1 MDTLIMAFFLYLA
14 FVALLYLRPVEAFAP
29 ALEVYR
35 PMVLLGSVALAAAVV
50 HVLGAGRP
58 AARKLHVVL
67 MLVLLVCIAL
77 SKIANGW
84 AGGAVVAL
92 SDFSISALLWLLT
105 VLNVTSIPRLR
116 VTLATIVLS
125 TLIISVAGIAAY
137 HYGFMAD
144 RLVLRQQVGEEGDGP
159 PADAVD
165 VPANDTSGQFLW
177 RVKNLG
183 FLGDPN
189 DFAQVIVVALPM
201 LGIWYRQRRF
211 FRNVVVLGV
220 PGGALLYTIFLTH
233 SRGAVLGLAS
243 LLFFGM
249 RKTLGVVKTGILV
262 GVLLG
267 AVVVTNVAGSRG
279 FSAQEESAGSR
290 ILAWSDGLTML
301 RQQPLFGVG
310 YNSFTDHHERTA
322 HNSFVLCFAELGL
335 IGYFTWLALV
345 VTAFRDVN
353 QVANLSGE
361 GAELASRPYAAMLR
375 SSLLGFLT
383 CAYFLSRTYA
393 PPLFLLLALC
403 IVTWRCASDEE
414 SNTKLLPAQRWVL
427 PTAAILAGSLALV
440 YVMVRVKH
448 TTG

>member
-1 MDTLIMAFFLYLA
+1 MPFFLYLA
-14 FVALLYLRPVEAFAP
+14 FVALSYLRPVEAFAP
-29 ALEVYR
+29 ELEIYR
-35 PMVLLGSVALAAAVV
+35 PMVILSLVALYAAVV
-50 HVLGAGRP
+50 HALGTGRT
-58 AARKLHVVL
+58 AATKLHFVL
-67 MLVLLVCIAL
+67 MLALLACIAI

-84 AGGAVVAL
+84 TGGAAAAL
-92 SDFSISALLWLLT
+92 SDFSPSALLFLLT

-116 VTLATIVLS
+116 LTLATIVLS
-125 TLIISVAGIAAY
+125 TLIISVEGIAAY

-144 RLVLRQQVGEEGDGP
+144 RLVLRQQIGEEGNGQQ
-159 PADAVD
+159 ADAVD

-177 RVKNLG
+177 RVRNIG
-183 FLGDPN
+183 FLSDPN
-189 DFAQVIVVALPM
+189 DFAQVIVVALPV
-201 LGIWYRQRRF
+201 LGIWYRKRRS
-211 FRNVVVLGV
+211 FRNVVLLGV
-220 PGGALLYTIFLTH
+220 PGAAFLYTLFLTH
-233 SRGAVLGLAS
+233 SRGALLGLAS

-262 GVLLG
+262 GTLL
-267 AVVVTNVAGSRG
+267 VTVGVMNVAGGRG
-279 FSAQEESAGSR
+279 FSFQEESAGAR
-290 ILAWSDGLTML
+290 ILAWSEGLTML

-310 YNSFTDHHERTA
+310 YNNFTEHHDLTA

-345 VTAFRDVN
+345 VIAFRDVN
-353 QVANLSGE
+353 QVANLSEE
-361 GAELASRPYAAMLR
+361 GAELTSRPYAAMLR

-403 IVTWRCASDEE
+403 IVTCRCAGDEE

-427 PTAAILAGSLALV
+427 PTAFILVGSLALV

-448 TTG
+448 STG